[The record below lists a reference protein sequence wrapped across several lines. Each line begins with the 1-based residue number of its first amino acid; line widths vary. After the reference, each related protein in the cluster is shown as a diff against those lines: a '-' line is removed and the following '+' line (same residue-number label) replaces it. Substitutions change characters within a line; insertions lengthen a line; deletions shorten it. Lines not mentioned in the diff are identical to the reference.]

1 MQINGMN
8 VYMGAY
14 AERHQ
19 SNYQIGQQKLVIS
32 EEKSAEIA
40 KGIKE
45 AYTNLHLQD
54 RGVHTTISQE
64 DMDFLCSE
72 EGFQKMKQDAQNL
85 YVVNANQQKAIA
97 AGRDSV
103 DSFWNNTGNQWL
115 TFSESLNNSGF
126 FDDMSDE
133 QVKSFE
139 DSLAYITSGMDRLSR
154 SQYETGMDFSSFN
167 EEFKY
172 FMTSAEATTELES
185 STAALRYMSDKMIPD
200 EQREDF
206 NNLIDMYHKHNSEII
221 SEYVNPMESFNRVV
235 AGINATREKNPDA
248 LEPVAQKPVA
258 EYKYTVMLGNVQKSE
273 NDRKAFGDEMK
284 DIFSQLSSGKTDDVW
299 EKVQKKLAE
308 YATDESDDEGL
319 NAHVASQADY
329 LFKHMRDV
337 WQMVLNMQK

>member
-1 MQINGMN
+1 MNVDGVN

-19 SNYQIGQQKLVIS
+19 SNYQIGQQKLVIL
-32 EEKSAEIA
+32 EEKAQAISD
-40 KGIKE
+40 GIKE
-45 AYTNLHLQD
+45 TFNALGLQN
-54 RGVHTTISQE
+54 RGVKATISKE

-72 EGFQKMKQDAQNL
+72 EGFQKMKRDAQNL
-85 YVVNANQQKAIA
+85 YAVNANQQKTIA
-97 AGRDSV
+97 EGRDSE
-103 DSFWNNTGNQWL
+103 DLFWNNTGNQWL

-167 EEFKY
+167 EKFKY

-185 STAALRYMSDKMIPD
+185 STAALRYMSDKMIPE

-308 YATDESDDEGL
+308 YATDGSDDEGL
-319 NAHVASQADY
+319 NAHVTSQADY
-329 LFKHMRDV
+329 LFKHMQDV
-337 WQMVLNMQK
+337 WKMVLNIK

>member
-1 MQINGMN
+1 MNVDGVN

-19 SNYQIGQQKLVIS
+19 SNYQIGQQKLVIL
-32 EEKSAEIA
+32 EEKAQAISD
-40 KGIKE
+40 GIKE
-45 AYTNLHLQD
+45 TFNALGLQN
-54 RGVHTTISQE
+54 RGVKATISKE

-72 EGFQKMKQDAQNL
+72 EGFQKMKRDAQNL
-85 YVVNANQQKAIA
+85 YAVNANQQKTIA
-97 AGRDSV
+97 EGRDSE
-103 DSFWNNTGNQWL
+103 DLFWNNTGNQWL

-167 EEFKY
+167 EKFKY

-185 STAALRYMSDKMIPD
+185 STAALRYMSDKMIPE

-235 AGINATREKNPDA
+235 AGINATREKNPDI
-248 LEPVAQKPVA
+248 LEPAAQKPVA

-273 NDRKAFGDEMK
+273 NDRKTFGDEMR

-319 NAHVASQADY
+319 NAHVTSQADY